1 MGENTRY
8 SKLLYHVLS
17 PELREEFFAED
28 ESADTDAGWDLFET
42 LYPEKA
48 EIAMEVL
55 QPMLDDVIKEL
66 QFKRDYNI
74 LLSKGDDFGAAH
86 LAIYHRVSKLE
97 WDKE

>member
-1 MGENTRY
+1 MSEKTRY

-28 ESADTDAGWDLFET
+28 ESVNTDAGWDLFET

-74 LLSKGDDFGAAH
+74 LLSKGDDLGAAR
-86 LAIYHRVSKLE
+86 LAIYHRASKLE
-97 WDKE
+97 GDKE